1 MHVAA
6 LSGQSGIIRILI
18 KTIKNIHFIRRLYVN
33 DTEEQTQKR
42 IQFILDMYLNTPDKM
57 VSSIVEIRFEM
68 NLMFSSSK
76 MRLHFIWLRN
86 SDIIKLYPLY
96 LMNQIVVEMQ

>member
-18 KTIKNIHFIRRLYVN
+18 KTIKNVHFIRRLYVN
-33 DTEEQTQKR
+33 DTEEQTQQR

-57 VSSIVEIRFEM
+57 VNGISFCFIFKILLFSYVAKRNSITSCIEIRT
-68 NLMFSSSK
+68 L
-76 MRLHFIWLRN
+76 
-86 SDIIKLYPLY
+86 
-96 LMNQIVVEMQ
+96 

>member
-18 KTIKNIHFIRRLYVN
+18 KTIKNVHFIRRLYVN
-33 DTEEQTQKR
+33 DTEEQTQQR

-57 VSSIVEIRFEM
+57 VNDFC
-68 NLMFSSSK
+68 
-76 MRLHFIWLRN
+76 FIFKILLFWH
-86 SDIIKLYPLY
+86 IAK
-96 LMNQIVVEMQ
+96 

>member
-18 KTIKNIHFIRRLYVN
+18 KTIKNVHFIRRLYVN
-33 DTEEQTQKR
+33 DTEEQTQQR

-57 VSSIVEIRFEM
+57 VFVFVSF
-68 NLMFSSSK
+68 
-76 MRLHFIWLRN
+76 LR
-86 SDIIKLYPLY
+86 Y
-96 LMNQIVVEMQ
+96 LFFWYIAK